1 MELYKMTTPKDEAWR
16 VVEALGH
23 QNLVQFMN
31 MNEKV
36 DVANLLYKF
45 RVSQCDATEKR
56 ILTLLSACEEYNI
69 KIFRPADPI

>member
-45 RVSQCDATEKR
+45 RVS
-56 ILTLLSACEEYNI
+56 
-69 KIFRPADPI
+69 